1 MSSKMVDETPSY
13 AAPLDFDWRQRD
25 HLITKIFTDNKK
37 VLVNVFN
44 PGEKDKFLIKIKV
57 PNYKY
62 KGNKIFSFSPY
73 QYPFP

>member
-1 MSSKMVDETPSY
+1 MVDETPKY

-25 HLITKIFTDNKK
+25 HLITEIFTDNKK

-57 PNYKY
+57 PTYKY
-62 KGNKIFSFSPY
+62 KGKETFLYNTLLIIFS
-73 QYPFP
+73 